1 MPIEDVDYLKQNSI
15 IQSYIFLIDSRDRDH
30 EAYPTPSEYV
40 ASFTAPFTN
49 VIGMQLIDASI
60 PRTMYNI
67 DSYNN
72 TLSFYIR
79 SYGNTSPLYGT
90 SNYKTVTI
98 DPGNYTIQTLIP
110 ALTSAL
116 TMNINDD
123 PNYPTASIIAKTVSN
138 PPDLKNKIEFRCSY
152 PFAFD
157 MKNSTIAETLG
168 FDLFPV
174 SSEKYLYK
182 KINMPTDQSNQ
193 QIFGSVNFATSNS
206 IYGNNTEESSYC
218 NILYQPLVPE
228 NSALV
233 DVSSNHYVAQL
244 FTVPARAYIS
254 SIAAAF
260 NNTVINPVPYSV
272 VMGTSNTPLY
282 SLDISF
288 NASNTYSPGYSNYSS
303 SNIQQSGNLVTSNI
317 TTFIL
322 NRATSNNTYTTTS
335 NINTFS
341 GFTPNIYVNR
351 NSNITSSVVQSIRVS
366 SITVIDGISYI
377 TSNIDNIITSNITT
391 NYLSNVIATTSP
403 LLSSS
408 FDITN
413 TQGGLTTSV
422 IQSPT
427 LMNTDRYYWLM
438 IGSNSIIPGSNTD
451 VYYCSNVSNLS
462 RTVLLRSTT
471 SGLTWTPTINGI
483 STSNQ
488 LVTNID
494 SDLLYSDTI
503 LSEPYNLFVGPRG
516 VLRKLPVSSTKYV
529 AQRFVVNTRTFFQT
543 VRAAFAYDS
552 GYPVPFSVHIG
563 TELQPYMSS
572 DYTLFSSNMNI
583 DFVNGTLSETTITTP
598 VLLVE
603 NVYYWLVFGNS
614 SMTSTTDI
622 YYNDINPYIG
632 VHTLYSTTD
641 SGTSWTT
648 PDVAD
653 INYNLSVQISVAD
666 EYNRIEAP
674 GIFNLIGEPYI
685 VVRCPE
691 IEQNSFRS
699 LSFMKHSLGL
709 AKINLGIV
717 GYADT
722 RFDYS
727 SVPAR
732 DFHPIGKFSRMTL
745 RFETSK
751 GYKYDFKGVNHTL
764 TFAIRYYEPVQK
776 SVFEHSIINP
786 NYDGNFLRY
795 MYHRGDDNAEED
807 SDDDEEDYSRD
818 NIANYRVVEARNSPE
833 RLEYEDREM
842 GWYYKE

>member
-15 IQSYIFLIDSRDRDH
+15 IQSYIFLVDSKDRDH
-30 EAYPTPSEYV
+30 EAYPNPSEYV
-40 ASFTAPFTN
+40 TTFTAPFVN
-49 VIGMQLIDASI
+49 VIGMQLMDASI

-79 SYGNTSPLYGT
+79 SYGNTTPLYSI

-116 TMNINDD
+116 SMNINDSS
-123 PNYPTASIIAKTVSN
+123 NYPSASIMAKTLSN
-138 PPDLKNKIEFRCSY
+138 PPELKNKIEFRCSY

-174 SSEKYLYK
+174 SKERYLYR
-182 KINMPTDQSNQ
+182 KINMPIDQSNQ
-193 QIFGSVNFATSNS
+193 QVFGSVNFATSNS

-218 NILYQPLVPE
+218 NILYQPLDSM
-228 NSALV
+228 NAALV

-254 SIAAAF
+254 SVAAAF
-260 NNTVINPVPYSV
+260 NQTTVNPVPYSIV
-272 VMGTSNTPLY
+272 RGTSNTPLY
-282 SLDISF
+282 SLDTSF
-288 NASNTYSPGYSNYSS
+288 NASNTYSPGYSNYAT
-303 SNIQQSGNLVTSNI
+303 SNAQQIGDFVTSNI
-317 TTFIL
+317 TTYII
-322 NRATSNNTYTTTS
+322 NRLTSNNTYITTS
-335 NINTFS
+335 NANTFS
-341 GFTPNIYVNR
+341 GFTPNIYVDI
-351 NSNITSSVVQSIRVS
+351 NSNIVAPVVQTIHVS
-366 SITVIDGISYI
+366 GITVIGGISNV
-377 TSNIDNIITSNITT
+377 TSNVVNNISSNITT
-391 NYLSNVIATTSP
+391 NYLSNVTVYTSP
-403 LLSSS
+403 LISSS
-408 FDITN
+408 FDISD
-413 TQGGLTTSV
+413 TQGGLSTSV
-422 IQSPT
+422 IQAPP

-438 IGSNSIIPGSNTD
+438 IGSNTITPSTNTD
-451 VYYCSNVSNLS
+451 VYYCSNIPNLPG
-462 RTVLLRSTT
+462 TVLLRSTT
-471 SGLTWTPTINGI
+471 SGLTWTPTINGV

-494 SDLLYSDTI
+494 SDLLYSAPI

-516 VLRKLPVSSTKYV
+516 VLRKLSVSSTKYV
-529 AQRFVVNTRTFFQT
+529 AQRFIVNTRTFFQT
-543 VRAAFAYDS
+543 VRAAFAFDS
-552 GYPVPFSVHIG
+552 GFPVPFSVHIG
-563 TELQPYMSS
+563 TETVPYMST
-572 DYTLFSSNMNI
+572 DYILFTSNMNI

-603 NVYYWLVFGNS
+603 NIYYWLVFGNS
-614 SMTSTTDI
+614 SMSGGTDI

-641 SGTSWTT
+641 SGTSWIT

-653 INYNLSVQISVAD
+653 INYNLSVQIVVAD

-685 VVRCPE
+685 IVRCPE

-699 LSFMKHSLGL
+699 LSFMKNTLGL

-732 DFHPIGKFSRMTL
+732 DFHPIGKFSRMSL
-745 RFETSK
+745 RFETAK
-751 GYKYDFKGVNHTL
+751 GYQYDFKGVNHTL

-776 SVFEHSIINP
+776 NKFEQSIMNP

-818 NIANYRVVEARNSPE
+818 NIDNYRVVEARNSPE
-833 RLEYEDREM
+833 RLEHEDREM
-842 GWYYKE
+842 GWYYRQ